1 MNKKTLIPTILFI
14 GVLVFAVVVL
24 INNNK
29 KQSTATSIN
38 PAPLGSSQN
47 EIILFYGDNCPHCA
61 IVDKYLKDNNIKNKV
76 NFTEKEIYRNKANS
90 SELTAKAEVC
100 GLPTNSIGVPFLWD
114 GENCLIGDK
123 DIIEFFKQKTNEQ

>member
-29 KQSTATSIN
+29 KQSTAIN
-38 PAPLGSSQN
+38 INSSPPDSSQN
-47 EIILFYGDNCPHCA
+47 EIILFYGDSCPHCA
-61 IVDKYLKDNNIKNKV
+61 IVDKYLKDNNVKNKV

-90 SELTAKAEVC
+90 NELTAKAEVC

-114 GENCLIGDK
+114 GKNCLIGDK